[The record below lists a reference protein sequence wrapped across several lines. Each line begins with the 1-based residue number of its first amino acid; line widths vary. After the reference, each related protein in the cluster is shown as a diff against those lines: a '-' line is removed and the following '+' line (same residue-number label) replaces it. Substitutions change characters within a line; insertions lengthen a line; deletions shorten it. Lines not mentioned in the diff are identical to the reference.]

1 MAKQKMPLAT
11 IDKVRARSEGLCE
24 RCGTGDSLRWSFH
37 HRKPRRMG
45 GTRDLF
51 SNSPANIVL
60 LCGSGT
66 EGCHGLI
73 ESRREE
79 SKENGLLLY
88 ANDDPLEVPVN
99 LRYGLVFLDDGG
111 GLQLC

>member
-1 MAKQKMPLAT
+1 
-11 IDKVRARSEGLCE
+11 
-24 RCGTGDSLRWSFH
+24 
-37 HRKPRRMG
+37 MG
-45 GTRDLF
+45 GTRNLL

-73 ESRREE
+73 ESYRDEA
-79 SKENGLLLY
+79 KKNGLLLY
-88 ANDDPLEVPVN
+88 ANDDPMTVPVL
-99 LRYGLVFLDDGG
+99 LRHGLVLLDDGG